1 MKFIVAM
8 MLGFTFMVNSAN
20 AGSEIHYLTQPL
32 ITTVVDESGGS
43 EPVACE
49 EPQGV
54 IKRVILRQPVRN
66 AVRKVISFRPVR
78 FLLGEERAIR
88 PLQRLMNRVKNI
100 C

>member
-1 MKFIVAM
+1 MKFIFAGILATCLTV
-8 MLGFTFMVNSAN
+8 GSAN
-20 AGSEIHYLTQPL
+20 AGNEIHYLTQPL

-43 EPVACE
+43 QPVVE
-49 EPQGV
+49 S
-54 IKRVILRQPVRN
+54 RQPVRN
-66 AVRKVISFRPVR
+66 AVRKVIYFRPVR

>member
-1 MKFIVAM
+1 MKFIFAGILATCLTV
-8 MLGFTFMVNSAN
+8 GSAN
-20 AGSEIHYLTQPL
+20 AGNEIHYLTQPL

-49 EPQGV
+49 KPQGV
-54 IKRVILRQPVRN
+54 IKRVILKQPVRN

-78 FLLGEERAIR
+78 FLFGEERAIR

>member
-32 ITTVVDESGGS
+32 ITTVVDESAGS
-43 EPVACE
+43 QPVVE
-49 EPQGV
+49 S
-54 IKRVILRQPVRN
+54 RQPVRN
-66 AVRKVISFRPVR
+66 AVRKVIYFRPVR

>member
-8 MLGFTFMVNSAN
+8 MLGFTFMISSAN
-20 AGSEIHYLTQPL
+20 AGNEIHYLTQPL
-32 ITTVVDESGGS
+32 ITTVVDESAGS
-43 EPVACE
+43 QPVVE
-49 EPQGV
+49 S
-54 IKRVILRQPVRN
+54 RQPVRN
-66 AVRKVISFRPVR
+66 AVKKVIYFRPVR